1 MKEKITKMIE
11 NFVRDYEQQDTIST
25 KWGNPLV
32 GFADANHPYILSF
45 KEFITPTHKFPT
57 DVISDASIVNR

>member
-11 NFVRDYEQQDTIST
+11 NFVKDYENQTTIST
-25 KWGNPLV
+25 KWGKPLV

-45 KEFITPTHKFPT
+45 KKLITPTHKLPT
-57 DVISDASIVNR
+57 DVISDASIVI